1 MGGVSIAWTA
11 VFVIWAILGVFQ
23 PLVVSQ
29 EQDARINHLLSSDPA
44 VRSTTKN
51 ELMRHPD
58 TAILPALLK
67 ALPSSQGSIRDD
79 LLEILDK
86 YDDARKLPIFMGLLK
101 PFHLDTDSSLIGQQL
116 ARLGEPAAQAV
127 LAGCDD
133 PTEGYSEWAAGV
145 LKDMETVGRAS
156 IIAALLSNDDCRREI
171 GRNGLQWAFGEADP
185 NSVLNADIRL
195 ASTAA
200 TDTDQRIR
208 GATKK
213 WFESWR
219 GREDSVEMSGIVDAL
234 ITEYQ
239 SHAPP
244 ETMPKIAAMLSDTE
258 RPRVTRFMRAALH
271 APNPEI
277 QRIANHYLEHFG
289 SKSK

>member
-1 MGGVSIAWTA
+1 MRDVSVAWKA
-11 VFVIWAILGVFQ
+11 VLVIWPILGVFQ
-23 PLVVSQ
+23 PLVASQ
-29 EQDARINHLLSSDPA
+29 EQDTRINHLFSSDPD
-44 VRSTTKN
+44 VRSTTKK
-51 ELMRHPD
+51 ELMQHPD
-58 TAILPALLK
+58 PALLPALLN
-67 ALPSSQGSIRDD
+67 ALPSSKGSIRGD

-86 YDDARKLPIFMGLLK
+86 YDDPRKLPVFLGLLK

-116 ARLGEPAAQAV
+116 ARLGGPAAQAV
-127 LAGCDD
+127 LAGCGD
-133 PTEGYSEWAAGV
+133 PAEGYSEWAAGV

-185 NSVLNADIRL
+185 NSMLNADIRL
-195 ASTAA
+195 TSTAA
-200 TDTDQRIR
+200 TDADERIR
-208 GATKK
+208 GAAKK

-219 GREDSVEMSGIVDAL
+219 GREDSIEMSGIVEAL
-234 ITEYQ
+234 IMEYQ

-244 ETMPKIAAMLSDTE
+244 ETMAKIATMLSDTE

-277 QRIANHYLEHFG
+277 QRIANHYLERFAP
-289 SKSK
+289 KSR